1 LTGEEYR
8 WKDEDNYQKKIK
20 EFEKVIREAA

>member
-8 WKDEDNYQKKIK
+8 WKDEENYQRKIK
-20 EFEKVIREAA
+20 EFEKIICEAA